1 MKMKVRLPQ
10 MVQDPLTA
18 RYKEMRTVEEFFAEE
33 EDFFLDGPVA
43 KRVAVL
49 DFDPESGELVRGA
62 RFQPPSAR
70 RKLGRYKVSRVDGD
84 WDIYALDFIQA
95 SVFATVLRTMYMF
108 EEPDTLGRKLVWAFD
123 APQLLLVPRAGEW
136 ANAFYERASHS
147 LQLFYF
153 TVDGGQ
159 VVYTALSRDI
169 VAHETGHA
177 ILDGIAPDLYNAI
190 TPQSLALHE
199 AVADLSALMMALR
212 SGELRRKVLSK
223 TGGSIK
229 NSTAFSSVAEEFG
242 RALDREGHGGYLRS
256 LLNERTLDPNDT
268 SVDPFGTP
276 NHVTRDEPHA
286 LSEVLTGALYKIFV
300 KMHETYKKRYAQEDG
315 TTEFSASGKALAVAA
330 KHFQRMVF
338 RALDYLP
345 PGEVSFADYARAIIA
360 ADQALYPKED
370 QERNW
375 IRDEFVH
382 RHMAPGPE
390 SLEVRTNFRRKVIRE
405 LDLDTLLESDWAAY
419 EFANR
424 NRRLLGIPQRIPFR
438 VRPRLDVS
446 KTYYTKDGEQ
456 RCRECIFKVSW
467 DHQESNELGARFPR
481 HRQITVGTTLA
492 IDWDTRRIKA
502 LLTSDLAEQ
511 QRTDRDLLLHRLLDE
526 GLLRLEHEAV
536 GPSGA
541 ELGTAVIAEATQNLM
556 RVRGAAR
563 TLHIV
568 GEV

>member
-1 MKMKVRLPQ
+1 
-10 MVQDPLTA
+10 
-18 RYKEMRTVEEFFAEE
+18 
-33 EDFFLDGPVA
+33 
-43 KRVAVL
+43 
-49 DFDPESGELVRGA
+49 
-62 RFQPPSAR
+62 
-70 RKLGRYKVSRVDGD
+70 
-84 WDIYALDFIQA
+84 
-95 SVFATVLRTMYMF
+95 
-108 EEPDTLGRKLVWAFD
+108 
-123 APQLLLVPRAGEW
+123 
-136 ANAFYERASHS
+136 
-147 LQLFYF
+147 
-153 TVDGGQ
+153 
-159 VVYTALSRDI
+159 
-169 VAHETGHA
+169 
-177 ILDGIAPDLYNAI
+177 
-190 TPQSLALHE
+190 
-199 AVADLSALMMALR
+199 
-212 SGELRRKVLSK
+212 
-223 TGGSIK
+223 
-229 NSTAFSSVAEEFG
+229 VAEEFG
-242 RALDREGHGGYLRS
+242 RALDREGQGSYLRS

-268 SVDPFGTP
+268 SVDRFGTA
-276 NHVTRDEPHA
+276 NRVVRDEPHA

-330 KHFQRMVF
+330 RHFQRLVF

-375 IRDEFVH
+375 IRDEFVR
-382 RHMAPGPE
+382 RHMAPSPE

-405 LDLDTLLESDWAAY
+405 LNLDTLLESDWAAY
-419 EFANR
+419 EFASR
-424 NRRLLGIPQRIPFR
+424 NRRLLGIPQRIPFH

-446 KTYYTKDGEQ
+446 KVYWTKDGEQ
-456 RCRECIFKVSW
+456 TSRECIFKVSW
-467 DHQESNELGARFPR
+467 DHQEPNELGARFPR

-502 LLTSDLAEQ
+502 RLTSDLAEQ
-511 QRTDRDLLLHRLLDE
+511 QRTDRDLLLHRLLDQ

-541 ELGTAVIAEATQNLM
+541 ELGTAVIAEAAQNLM